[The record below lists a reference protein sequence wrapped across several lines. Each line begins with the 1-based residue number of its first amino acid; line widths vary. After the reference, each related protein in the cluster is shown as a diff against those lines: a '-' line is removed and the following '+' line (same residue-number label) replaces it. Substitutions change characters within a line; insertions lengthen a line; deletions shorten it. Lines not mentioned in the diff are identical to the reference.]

1 MTARSCRQRSA
12 AALALALCMPSC
24 GGAPDGPT
32 ATTGQLGFAA
42 TGAIIS
48 SNRRG
53 GILEAELLLDGTR
66 VASRSFQ
73 PAESGMVFLQV
84 SDMFITPG
92 AHRVSLKVVRQ
103 ATNPTSWDVQIG
115 AAVLNLTTLASQEFK
130 LPNEVQSVTLSSGQS
145 TTLEFIVK
153 P

>member
-1 MTARSCRQRSA
+1 
-12 AALALALCMPSC
+12 
-24 GGAPDGPT
+24 
-32 ATTGQLGFAA
+32 
-42 TGAIIS
+42 
-48 SNRRG
+48 
-53 GILEAELLLDGTR
+53 
-66 VASRSFQ
+66 
-73 PAESGMVFLQV
+73 MVFLQV